1 MSSPQNPI
9 TLVVFLNSHP
19 IQYFAPLYQYLQQQP
34 ELDCTALYCSTHG
47 LQGERDEQFGVAV
60 QWDVP
65 ILEGY
70 PSVFLQNYSFRPS
83 INRFWGL
90 LNLGVIPYLYRQ
102 PRSVVIVH
110 GWNYAT
116 HCLTLVA
123 ARLLGHV
130 VCLRA
135 ETPANQEL
143 LRSARVR
150 YLRKLFFKLF
160 LNPLV
165 DFFLPIGQQNRQFYQ
180 LYGVSERKLLPL
192 PYTVDNKRFQ
202 QEAQQ
207 CRGLRASLC
216 AEWGLDP
223 QRRIF
228 LLVGKYI
235 SKKRP
240 LDLLLAY
247 ARMAKRQQAALIL
260 VGEGELRS
268 DLEALIAREKL
279 EQVLLTGFVNQ
290 GQISRYYAVA
300 DVLVMCSESGETWGL
315 AVNEAMN
322 FGLPIILSDM
332 VGCSDDLVVPGLNGW
347 VYKCGDIIGL
357 TKCMEEFLSLKKETQ
372 IEMGEASKAIINNYS
387 FEVIKQ
393 QLNKIE
399 ITTLSK

>member
-1 MSSPQNPI
+1 MNRQNPVPANQTQRLI
-9 TLVVFLNSHP
+9 FLNSHP

-34 ELDCTALYCSTHG
+34 GLECTALYCSTHG

-70 PSVFLQNYSFRPS
+70 PSVFLQNHSFRPS
-83 INRFWGL
+83 IYRFGGL
-90 LNLGVIPYLYRQ
+90 LNLGVISYLYRQ

-180 LYGVSERKLLPL
+180 LYGVPEHKLRQL
-192 PYTVDNKRFQ
+192 PYAVDNSRFQ

-207 CRGLRASLC
+207 YRGLRASLC
-216 AEWGLDP
+216 VERGLDP

-235 SKKRP
+235 AKKRP

-247 ARMAKRQQAALIL
+247 AQMAKRQQAALIL
-260 VGEGELRS
+260 VGEGELRR

-315 AVNEAMN
+315 VANEAAN
-322 FGLPIILSDM
+322 FALPLLLSDR
-332 VGCSDDLVVPGLNGW
+332 VGCAVDLVQEAENGF
-347 VYKCGDIIGL
+347 VYPCGDV
-357 TKCMEEFLSLKKETQ
+357 TQLSILMDQLVLMPEADLK
-372 IEMGEASKAIINNYS
+372 EMGQKSLAQISNYS
-387 FEVIKQ
+387 FAVLAD
-393 QLNKIE
+393 QLQKIPH
-399 ITTLSK
+399 